1 MSHKL
6 KVSCCKDQ
14 LQSIRDFVHSNLKN
28 YTLSDIML
36 SQLVLAVDEVCS
48 NLMIHSHA
56 CNPHHTIE
64 VAIMVKDSVCITFEI
79 SDKGKG
85 FNFHAYRE
93 PCIEDIIK
101 SRKKGGVGLLLVKR
115 IMDRVEY
122 DFNEATQRNIYRL
135 QKFMNVTRRTPVT
148 K

>member
-6 KVSCCKDQ
+6 KVSCRKEQ
-14 LQSIRDFVHSNLKN
+14 LQSIRDFVHTHLKN

-48 NLMIHSHA
+48 NLMIHSHD
-56 CNPHHTIE
+56 CNPHHSIE
-64 VAIMVKDSVCITFEI
+64 IAIQVKDSTCITFEI

-85 FNFHAYRE
+85 FNFHGYRE

-122 DFNEATQRNIYRL
+122 DFNERTQRNIYRL
-135 QKFMNVTRRTPVT
+135 QKFMNVTRRTSVT